1 MLRTDLPIHGID
13 SPDVIGVGNEQGRF
27 LRRGATETLADSMKG
42 GFGPDIY
49 LQSEKE
55 GLPLQG
61 ISINALEISGG
72 QIIHYERELK
82 SALLMLIMARRNPLS
97 AFELNSVVSLSS
109 SRAIRDLMKISSAI
123 CKIRTS

>member
-49 LQSEKE
+49 FSVGE
-55 GLPLQG
+55 GGP
-61 ISINALEISGG
+61 ALAGHFH
-72 QIIHYERELK
+72 QR
-82 SALLMLIMARRNPLS
+82 ARNFWRTDH
-97 AFELNSVVSLSS
+97 SL
-109 SRAIRDLMKISSAI
+109 
-123 CKIRTS
+123 